1 MISLEK
7 RVLAPGKDEHGSA
20 DDEADGGT
28 TARDAQQGADL
39 GIEPQL
45 PGGGNEALLRRIV
58 REELEKLIAAPQNS

>member
-20 DDEADGGT
+20 DEADGGT
-28 TARDAQQGADL
+28 TARDAQQGADS

-58 REELEKLIAAPQNS
+58 REELEKLIAAPQ